1 VPRSYAP
8 EFRRRVVGL
17 VRSGRP
23 VAENAAAVDVSKTT
37 VYRWMAPRTEG
48 RTAGRS
54 PRLTGTSTLA
64 RARPLRMGTTP
75 APCIGQRGH

>member
-23 VAENAAAVDVSKTT
+23 VAESAADVGVSEAT
-37 VYRWMAPRTEG
+37 VYRWMAEG
-48 RTAGRS
+48 RMDHREQ
-54 PRLTGTSTLA
+54 PMRLCTVAFYSRCGGPGVL
-64 RARPLRMGTTP
+64 
-75 APCIGQRGH
+75 GHDFV